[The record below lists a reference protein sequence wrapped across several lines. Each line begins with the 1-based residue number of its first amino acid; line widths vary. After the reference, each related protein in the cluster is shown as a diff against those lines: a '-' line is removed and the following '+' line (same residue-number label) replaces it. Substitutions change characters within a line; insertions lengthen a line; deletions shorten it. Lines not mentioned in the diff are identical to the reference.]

1 MCAQCGSTL
10 LTHGFHQAVA
20 ADKRVDQAK
29 VELEAKVEETREQ
42 IVLKNK
48 EIEDVMKQVGAMM
61 WNLVGSVVD
70 TMNADAQRQKESPA
84 REAAPRSQCRAA
96 TQLCNSVGGGQT

>member
-1 MCAQCGSTL
+1 MCAQCVSTL

-48 EIEDVMKQVGAMM
+48 EIEEGPACFRKQVVQR
-61 WNLVGSVVD
+61 NLGQGGS
-70 TMNADAQRQKESPA
+70 QFIYLQGR
-84 REAAPRSQCRAA
+84 
-96 TQLCNSVGGGQT
+96 